1 RFGRFGR
8 RRAGCVRSRMISFAR
23 QGYVAFNWS
32 MVGYNEAKQ
41 IGHRKSF
48 QDIPWG
54 FSVMGLQLWN
64 SIRACDFL
72 TSLKDVDHER
82 IGCTGGSGGGTQ
94 TFILMAVDDR
104 ITAAAPVNMI
114 SASMQ
119 GGCECENSPLLR
131 LEANNV
137 EFTSMMAP
145 RPLLMVS
152 VTGDWTKNT
161 LELEYPAVQAVYKLY
176 DAEDK
181 VKAVRFN
188 ARHNYNMTSR
198 NVVYPFFA
206 RWLLGA
212 SDPDS
217 YQEKPLTVNKEEDLL
232 VFTKENPRP
241 AYALDKEG
249 LRSYMI
255 DEARRQLRSL
265 RPKDK
270 KSLEKFREVFRPA
283 YKHTFNAVKPSHFE
297 SVSVDVVYKDFTI
310 TKSTV
315 STKGTGW
322 QIPVIIYRPGKS
334 SLNSP
339 VTIIVHPDG
348 CSGLGDL
355 SDDKPE
361 LHPLVKHLLAEGHI
375 VVGLDVFLTGEYL
388 AGGKTRRPKAPTH
401 DLTYN
406 RTDLAWRVQDIVT
419 VVAFSGSIGAP
430 INLAGLERAGL
441 WTLSASPL
449 VEVHKTVIDAAQ
461 FDHERNENWQGEM
474 LVPGIRRIG
483 GLQSAAALTAPD
495 ALLIHNAGDSFKT
508 DWIMDAY
515 RATGVIKNLRIEKN
529 KLSYEKIA
537 KYLSK

>member
-1 RFGRFGR
+1 MCGNLYRPVGGKGPFPGMLCPHGHWSGGKDLRFGRFGR

-41 IGHRKSF
+41 IGHTKSF
-48 QDIPWG
+48 QDMPWG

-72 TSLKDVDHER
+72 TSLKDVDPER

-94 TFILMAVDDR
+94 TFMLMAIDDR

-114 SASMQ
+114 SAIMQ
-119 GGCECENSPLLR
+119 GGCECENAPLLR

-188 ARHNYNMTSR
+188 TRHNYNMTSR
-198 NVVYPFFA
+198 NAVYPFFA

-270 KSLEKFREVFRPA
+270 KSLEKFREVTRPA
-283 YKHTFNAVKPSHFE
+283 
-297 SVSVDVVYKDFTI
+297 
-310 TKSTV
+310 
-315 STKGTGW
+315 
-322 QIPVIIYRPGKS
+322 
-334 SLNSP
+334 
-339 VTIIVHPDG
+339 
-348 CSGLGDL
+348 
-355 SDDKPE
+355 
-361 LHPLVKHLLAEGHI
+361 
-375 VVGLDVFLTGEYL
+375 
-388 AGGKTRRPKAPTH
+388 
-401 DLTYN
+401 
-406 RTDLAWRVQDIVT
+406 
-419 VVAFSGSIGAP
+419 
-430 INLAGLERAGL
+430 
-441 WTLSASPL
+441 
-449 VEVHKTVIDAAQ
+449 
-461 FDHERNENWQGEM
+461 
-474 LVPGIRRIG
+474 
-483 GLQSAAALTAPD
+483 
-495 ALLIHNAGDSFKT
+495 
-508 DWIMDAY
+508 
-515 RATGVIKNLRIEKN
+515 
-529 KLSYEKIA
+529 
-537 KYLSK
+537 